1 MTYTVV
7 NGAERFGGPEI
18 KGPLF
23 RPITLPFGPGPGLL
37 LLANSQQCGMGN
49 MEHANRRQPAM
60 TPGPSF
66 ARSDLSRILSIH
78 RDSRLV
84 ITHILNV

>member
-7 NGAERFGGPEI
+7 NGAVGFGGPEI

-37 LLANSQQCGMGN
+37 RLGNLQQCGMGN
-49 MEHANRRQPAM
+49 MEHAYRQPAM

-66 ARSDLSRILSIH
+66 THSDLSRRLSTH